1 VLFVRSWRARTLLIA
16 GAALVAVQ
24 ALMMLG
30 LGAMMAAAPPEA
42 LAEVQAEFWSPPSE
56 EIARQI
62 AAYQAGAVSSAL
74 ENFQHWSDFTFSFF
88 MIIFMVRTLGLMMI
102 GMALLKSG
110 FFSGV
115 RPTWLYGLMAALGL
129 IALGL
134 VAWQAQ
140 TNIAAGF
147 GFLHMFSIGQFAN
160 NALSPFIALLY
171 ASALILMVKAGALR
185 FFTEALAAVGRM
197 AFTNYLTQTLI
208 MTSIFYGGRG
218 LGLWGEVDRVGLWGI
233 VVAVWLLQLIWSPLW
248 LAKFQMGPFEWVWRR
263 LSYGRPLAIAKA

>member
-1 VLFVRSWRARTLLIA
+1 
-16 GAALVAVQ
+16 
-24 ALMMLG
+24 
-30 LGAMMAAAPPEA
+30 
-42 LAEVQAEFWSPPSE
+42 
-56 EIARQI
+56 
-62 AAYQAGAVSSAL
+62 
-74 ENFQHWSDFTFSFF
+74 

-115 RPTWLYGLMAALGL
+115 RPTWLYGLMTALGL

-160 NALSPFIALLY
+160 NALSPFIALWY

-233 VVAVWLLQLIWSPLW
+233 VVTVWLLQLIWSPLW